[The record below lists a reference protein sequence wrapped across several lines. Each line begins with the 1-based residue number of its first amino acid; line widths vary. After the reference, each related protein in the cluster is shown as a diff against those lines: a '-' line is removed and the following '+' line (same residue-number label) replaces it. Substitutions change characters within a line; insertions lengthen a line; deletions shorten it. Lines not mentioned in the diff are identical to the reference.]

1 MEASDIFLLIL
12 AVPGLLISF
21 WFTLVTYGILPADAR
36 AVPRFCRMD
45 ERSCASILHTPQAR
59 VLRIAPN
66 AVFGTVWYGV
76 VIVVTLLSPSPMMN
90 VILIGASWL
99 TVLLSA
105 WLAWSLRFRLRA
117 HCPLCYTSHLL
128 NLGIALILSLR

>member
-1 MEASDIFLLIL
+1 MEASDIFLLTL
-12 AVPGLLISF
+12 AVAGLLISF
-21 WFTLVTYGILPADAR
+21 WFTLVTYGILSADAR

-45 ERSCASILHTPQAR
+45 ERSCASVLHTPQAR

-66 AVFGTVWYGV
+66 AVFGAVWYGV
-76 VIVVTLLSPSPMMN
+76 VIVVTLQSPSPMMN

-105 WLAWSLRFRLRA
+105 WLAWSLRFRLRT